1 MFRLRIVSGGT
12 PCIIEFTTYR
22 YTDTPH
28 RSLPEMYRPTPP
40 PLMVPTLPRAISDLS
55 ILSREPE
62 PPQGPIEEAG
72 AMDVQVAEAVS
83 VKQKNAFLVNGSEE
97 KIVEQSEFKETNI

>member
-12 PCIIEFTTYR
+12 PCIMEFTTYR

-28 RSLPEMYRPTPP
+28 CSLPEMYRPTPP
-40 PLMVPTLPRAISDLS
+40 PLAVPTLPRASSDLS

-62 PPQGPIEEAG
+62 PPQGPIEEG
-72 AMDVQVAEAVS
+72 AMETNVAEAIS
-83 VKQKNAFLVNGSEE
+83 VKPKNVVLENSLEVDMKAD
-97 KIVEQSEFKETNI
+97 FKETNI

>member
-12 PCIIEFTTYR
+12 PCIMEFTTYH

-40 PLMVPTLPRAISDLS
+40 PLMVPTLPRAASDLS

-62 PPQGPIEEAG
+62 PPQGPIEEG
-72 AMDVQVAEAVS
+72 AMEINVAEAVS
-83 VKQKNAFLVNGSEE
+83 VKQKNVFLENDSEE
-97 KIVEQSEFKETNI
+97 KMMVQSDFKETNI